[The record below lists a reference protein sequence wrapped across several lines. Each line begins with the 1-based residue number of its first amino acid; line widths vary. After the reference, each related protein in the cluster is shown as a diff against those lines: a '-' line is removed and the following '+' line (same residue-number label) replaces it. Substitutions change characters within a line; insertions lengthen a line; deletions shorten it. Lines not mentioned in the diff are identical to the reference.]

1 MNVDKVHKTRP
12 NNRESCT
19 VIKHVNGDGAS
30 IPPRVIFNSIEIQ
43 GTWAENNVRNSVVFT
58 TAGLSYTNDW
68 TGYEWIPLFDRASK
82 RY

>member
-1 MNVDKVHKTRP
+1 MNVDKVIRP
-12 NNRESCT
+12 APTT
-19 VIKHVNGDGAS
+19 VNPARYLKHVNGDGAS

-58 TAGLSYTNDW
+58 TAELSYTNYW

-82 RY
+82 RH